1 MTYATTKG
9 NAIIIKSSPG
19 RQQPDLGLSSCP
31 HFMPRSELR
40 PAVARRESAAAPAAA
55 VAVAGKDTGKGE
67 VGREVLAEFEGALGK
82 QKQSNPNGEFSRVLS
97 KM

>member
-31 HFMPRSELR
+31 HSMPRSELR
-40 PAVARRESAAAPAAA
+40 PAVARRESAAAA

-82 QKQSNPNGEFSRVLS
+82 QKQSIRTGSFLEC
-97 KM
+97 